1 MTLSGHTLK
10 IAHSARS
17 DEGSGDIDLP
27 RYRHTLP
34 LVANGSGAMKKP
46 TFAAFQIGLLAAVVS
61 CAELVLPRLAVAQTA
76 PAG

>member
-1 MTLSGHTLK
+1 
-10 IAHSARS
+10 
-17 DEGSGDIDLP
+17 
-27 RYRHTLP
+27 
-34 LVANGSGAMKKP
+34 MKKP